1 MNPFEFKHAIAG
13 QPYRFAR
20 RYSGPI
26 GEDSTN
32 WNIASLALG
41 AVQTAGLNLAAPAT
55 LIQSGFRG
63 NTYLSHINYVKNA
76 IGYPMPMFNYV
87 TPGSS
92 AEKFGARLGGRLGA
106 GVMSHVP
113 PFSWYDPSL
122 KIASHTKASWRGV
135 GAKAG
140 AKMGARVGGR
150 LIPGVGWGL
159 LAYDVYDIAVNRSLW
174 GFDL

>member
-20 RYSGPI
+20 RYTGPI

-32 WNIASLALG
+32 WDIASLALG
-41 AVQTAGLNLAAPAT
+41 AVQTAGLNLAAPAA

-63 NTYLSHINYVKNA
+63 NTYFAGLSVGYSSL
-76 IGYPMPMFNYV
+76 GYPMPLFNYI
-87 TPGSS
+87 TPGSA
-92 AEKFGARLGGRLGA
+92 AEKFGAKLGG
-106 GVMSHVP
+106 
-113 PFSWYDPSL
+113 
-122 KIASHTKASWRGV
+122 KV
-135 GAKAG
+135 GAK
-140 AKMGARVGGR
+140 KIGARVAGR
-150 LIPGVGWGL
+150 LIPGLGWGL